1 MHKQPL
7 GLNRRGF
14 IRLLAITVA
23 VVLVFYAIGLYL
35 NHMGLQTLHGNM
47 EALSERECSY
57 IASQINLEVGNL
69 ITQCQEL
76 AADKELLRY
85 VIAYPRLSDYQRI
98 ASISG
103 LSDKLLR
110 MKRSCDLLE
119 NAKILLPQI
128 NRVISTEK
136 SIYDTMDRS
145 EYATFRQLVDGKLL
159 RIAEHGDNLYMLC
172 SSVTRGEPMFLI
184 SVCISPERLER
195 RMRLLASE
203 NALDMTLYTP
213 EGTVFFSAGTKN
225 GLLSAGKEGSS
236 LLGVQGES
244 TFSAEAEIPLLH
256 LTLRCVGTIADELQP
271 LMRHRMW
278 VCLLT
283 VLALVLLVIYL
294 T

>member
-1 MHKQPL
+1 MYKQSL

-184 SVCISPERLER
+184 SV
-195 RMRLLASE
+195 
-203 NALDMTLYTP
+203 
-213 EGTVFFSAGTKN
+213 
-225 GLLSAGKEGSS
+225 
-236 LLGVQGES
+236 
-244 TFSAEAEIPLLH
+244 
-256 LTLRCVGTIADELQP
+256 
-271 LMRHRMW
+271 
-278 VCLLT
+278 
-283 VLALVLLVIYL
+283 
-294 T
+294 

>member
-128 NRVISTEK
+128 DRVISTEK

-172 SSVTRGEPMFLI
+172 SPVTRGEPMFLI
-184 SVCISPERLER
+184 SLCISPERLER

-236 LLGVQGES
+236 LLGVQGGKHFFRRGGNTAAAS
-244 TFSAEAEIPLLH
+244 YASL
-256 LTLRCVGTIADELQP
+256 C
-271 LMRHRMW
+271 RHDSG
-278 VCLLT
+278 
-283 VLALVLLVIYL
+283 
-294 T
+294 

>member
-47 EALSERECSY
+47 EALNERECSY

-85 VIAYPRLSDYQRI
+85 VIAYPRLSAYQRI

-128 NRVISTEK
+128 DRVISTENP
-136 SIYDTMDRS
+136 SMIRWIG
-145 EYATFRQLVDGKLL
+145 A
-159 RIAEHGDNLYMLC
+159 N
-172 SSVTRGEPMFLI
+172 TRLSGNWWTE
-184 SVCISPERLER
+184 SCC
-195 RMRLLASE
+195 ASQS
-203 NALDMTLYTP
+203 M
-213 EGTVFFSAGTKN
+213 
-225 GLLSAGKEGSS
+225 
-236 LLGVQGES
+236 
-244 TFSAEAEIPLLH
+244 
-256 LTLRCVGTIADELQP
+256 GTICTCFA
-271 LMRHRMW
+271 
-278 VCLLT
+278 
-283 VLALVLLVIYL
+283 AL
-294 T
+294 

>member
-128 NRVISTEK
+128 DRVISTEK

-213 EGTVFFSAGTKN
+213 EGTVFSVPERKWVAVRRKGGQQPFGRAG
-225 GLLSAGKEGSS
+225 GKHFFRRGGNTTAAPYAS
-236 LLGVQGES
+236 L
-244 TFSAEAEIPLLH
+244 
-256 LTLRCVGTIADELQP
+256 C
-271 LMRHRMW
+271 RHDSG
-278 VCLLT
+278 
-283 VLALVLLVIYL
+283 
-294 T
+294 

>member
-85 VIAYPRLSDYQRI
+85 VIAYPRFSAYQRI

-128 NRVISTEK
+128 DRVISTEK

-145 EYATFRQLVDGKLL
+145 EYAIFRQVVDGCL
-159 RIAEHGDNLYMLC
+159 
-172 SSVTRGEPMFLI
+172 
-184 SVCISPERLER
+184 
-195 RMRLLASE
+195 
-203 NALDMTLYTP
+203 LYTSP
-213 EGTVFFSAGTKN
+213 SPRDA
-225 GLLSAGKEGSS
+225 
-236 LLGVQGES
+236 
-244 TFSAEAEIPLLH
+244 
-256 LTLRCVGTIADELQP
+256 
-271 LMRHRMW
+271 
-278 VCLLT
+278 
-283 VLALVLLVIYL
+283 
-294 T
+294 